1 MPLFFSLL
9 KLVSQNDF
17 IYYHNSA
24 TYDTSPHQRMIQNR
38 TLFFDPSCMKSTAC
52 KCSQSDVDITLWL
65 CHLQVLTAM
74 WRLHARPLGLD
85 TTNKTFSILH
95 CCNLNYG
102 TYFWRRI
109 SLALKTKRDT
119 LWLITKVRYF
129 NPDVPIEIHDKVTD
143 NLQWIKC

>member
-1 MPLFFSLL
+1 MVELL
-9 KLVSQNDF
+9 NNASIFQHFKTCFTKWLHLLPQFCDIRHITASAYDSKSNFVFRSELHEKYGLQVF
-17 IYYHNSA
+17 TIRCWYNS
-24 TYDTSPHQRMIQNR
+24 
-38 TLFFDPSCMKSTAC
+38 
-52 KCSQSDVDITLWL
+52 VTLWL

-119 LWLITKVRYF
+119 LWLITKWDILT
-129 NPDVPIEIHDKVTD
+129 PMCP
-143 NLQWIKC
+143 